1 MVMLAVFAR
10 AAYGKHFIIL
20 IHLLT
25 ERVARVGHYTR
36 EPGGPFIFIVSLLCS
51 IKWTDGLHQTL
62 LGMQIQI

>member
-1 MVMLAVFAR
+1 MVLPAVFAR

-25 ERVARVGHYTR
+25 ESVARVGHYTR
-36 EPGGPFIFIVSLLCS
+36 EPGEPFIFIASLLCS
-51 IKWTDGLHQTL
+51 IKWTDGLYKTL